1 MLQNPSTGR
10 LSLYDIERRRC
21 GRIYLKLPLLVR
33 WKSEAG
39 ELVQEP
45 AVTEELSAS
54 GGLLHIKRLPPK
66 FAELE
71 VTHSAVEEPVGAR
84 IIHFEEPQADGL
96 GRIAISYAQQTDT
109 LWGVTFPPQRAAPA

>member
-1 MLQNPSTGR
+1 MLQDPSAKK
-10 LSLYDIERRRC
+10 SSFYDMERRRS
-21 GRIYLKLPLLVR
+21 GRIYLKIPLLVR

-54 GGLLHIKRLPPK
+54 GGLLHIKRLPPE

-84 IIHFEEPQADGL
+84 IIRFEEPRDDGL
-96 GRIAISYAQQTDT
+96 TRIAISYARQIDT
-109 LWGVTFPPQRAAPA
+109 LWGVTFPPQRAATA